1 MQEAVIF
8 NLKKDSVP
16 FILVS
21 VTMVLTL
28 LGSFP
33 LLLLPCFEI
42 MEANRGGCGQSPSH
56 LEKKENQLFV
66 TDAYRFW
73 TRTAQVVIVTLIGYF
88 IPVFSSIN
96 AINILSVC
104 GGGVLNAQLAVSP
117 A

>member
-42 MEANRGGCGQSPSH
+42 VEASRGSCEHSP
-56 LEKKENQLFV
+56 LRIEKKENRLFV

-73 TRTAQVVIVTLIGYF
+73 TRTAQVVTVTLIGYF

-104 GGGVLNAQLAVSP
+104 GGGVLNAQSAVSP